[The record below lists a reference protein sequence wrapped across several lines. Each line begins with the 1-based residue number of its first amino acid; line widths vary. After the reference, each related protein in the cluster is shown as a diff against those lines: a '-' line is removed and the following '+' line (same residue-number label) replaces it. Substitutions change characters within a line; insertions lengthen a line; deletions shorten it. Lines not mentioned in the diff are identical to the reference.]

1 MNKTVGIIL
10 VVLVIIGGIFLI
22 TRAGAPSN
30 TNTNGESNVK
40 GSGRI
45 VFAVT
50 DAAANMGQ
58 ISEVNMRV
66 SRVDIHSQESGW
78 ITASTS
84 PKTYELLALNAKSE
98 SQLLADVNEKSG
110 TYDQVRLTIDDVNV
124 KLKSGTMHQA
134 TMPKNELALTT
145 SLVVKDG
152 TTSTATFDFKADKS
166 LFTTTSGAYVFAP
179 VVETETR
186 SDAGVSV
193 DTDSTVTIGGGKV
206 EHNSTSGMDVDG
218 SVKLNFELNSLQK
231 LNIEGNSILKLD
243 TELK

>member
-1 MNKTVGIIL
+1 MNRTVGIIL
-10 VVLVIIGGIFLI
+10 VVLVILGGIFLI
-22 TRAGAPSN
+22 TRAGAPSTS
-30 TNTNGESNVK
+30 TNKQNSMK

-58 ISEVNMRV
+58 ISEINMTV

-78 ITASTS
+78 VTASTT
-84 PKTYELLALNAKSE
+84 PKSYELLALITNSE
-98 SQLLADVNEKSG
+98 SRLLADVSEKTG
-110 TYDQVRLTIDDVNV
+110 TYDQVRLVINGVNV
-124 KLKSGTMHQA
+124 KTKSGTVHEA
-134 TMPKNELALTT
+134 TMPKNEVALTT
-145 SLVVKDG
+145 SLVVKDD

-166 LFTTTSGAYVFAP
+166 LFTTTSGVYVFMP

-206 EHNSTSGMDVDG
+206 ENDSTSGMDVDG